1 MSVLNRLRPILLP
14 AIVAFATAAFGADA
28 APAAPAPA
36 KPANPAASFNIT
48 DRLFLSFVQDAA
60 LVKSQWWEA
69 QLAYADSSAGTPVDS
84 VVFRGV
90 VAFRPIK
97 TLEVGGN
104 FGFGTTN
111 ASVSGQPNG
120 TGATDLQAYA
130 KWVFPDGAPNTDFTA
145 GMIFTIPTGDD
156 YVGLGFNS
164 FAWEAFG
171 GVRYR
176 LGKAV
181 IFGGHFGIV
190 LNGDGEFQTHELQ
203 GQTSFDLAFSAVFP
217 LANQVS
223 IVTEVTSQTA
233 RFDKTNPSPYTSI
246 GTDTAT
252 QVLGGVNWRAFDRS
266 MFRGSIAFGLTD
278 GAPDFSALV
287 SYVYSF

>member
-1 MSVLNRLRPILLP
+1 MSVLNRFRSIFLLV
-14 AIVAFATAAFGADA
+14 AIASGTTAAFGADA
-28 APAAPAPA
+28 AAAPAPA
-36 KPANPAASFNIT
+36 KPANPAASFSIT
-48 DRLFLSFVQDAA
+48 DRLFLSFMQDAA

-266 MFRGSIAFGLTD
+266 MFRASIAFGLTD
-278 GAPDFSALV
+278 GAPDFSALA

>member
-1 MSVLNRLRPILLP
+1 MSVLSRLRPILLLA
-14 AIVAFATAAFGADA
+14 AIVAGATATFGADA
-28 APAAPAPA
+28 APVPAT
-36 KPANPAASFNIT
+36 PANPAASFNIT
-48 DRLFLSFVQDAA
+48 DRLFLSFMQDAA

-69 QLAYADSSAGTPVDS
+69 QISYADSSAGTPVDS
-84 VVFRGV
+84 LILRGV
-90 VAFRPIK
+90 VAFRPVK

-104 FGFGTTN
+104 FGMGTTD
-111 ASVSGQPNG
+111 AAVSGQPSG

-164 FAWEAFG
+164 FAWQAFG

-181 IFGGHFGIV
+181 IFGGHFGIS
-190 LNGDGEFQTHELQ
+190 LNGDGQFQTHELK

-223 IVTEVTSQTA
+223 IVTEVTTQSP

-246 GTDTAT
+246 GTETAT

-278 GAPDFSALV
+278 GAPDFSAFV

>member
-1 MSVLNRLRPILLP
+1 MSVLSPLRPLLLL
-14 AIVAFATAAFGADA
+14 AVIVAGGSASFGADA
-28 APAAPAPA
+28 AAAPAEPA
-36 KPANPAASFNIT
+36 TPASSFDVK
-48 DRLFLSFVQDAA
+48 DRLFLSFMQDAA

-69 QLAYADSSAGTPVDS
+69 QISYADSSAGTPVDS
-84 VVFRGV
+84 LILRGV
-90 VAFRPIK
+90 VAFRPVK

-104 FGFGTTN
+104 FGMGTGD
-111 ASVSGQPNG
+111 AGRSGKRDG

-156 YVGLGFNS
+156 YAGLGFNS
-164 FAWEAFG
+164 FAWEVFG

-176 LGKAV
+176 LGNAV
-181 IFGGHFGIV
+181 IFGGHFGIS
-190 LNGDGEFQTHELQ
+190 LNGDGEFQTHGLK
-203 GQTSFDLAFSAVFP
+203 GQTAFDLAFSAVFP

-223 IVTEVTSQTA
+223 IVTELVSQTA
-233 RFDKTNPSPYTSI
+233 RFDNTNPSPYSSI
-246 GTDTAT
+246 GADTAT
-252 QVLGGVNWRAFDRS
+252 QLLGGVNWRAFDRS

-287 SYVYSF
+287 SYAYTF

>member
-1 MSVLNRLRPILLP
+1 MSVLSRLRPLLLLA
-14 AIVAFATAAFGADA
+14 AIVALATTAFGADA
-28 APAAPAPA
+28 APAPA
-36 KPANPAASFNIT
+36 KPATPAGSFNIT
-48 DRLFLSFVQDAA
+48 DRLFLSFMQDAA

-69 QLAYADSSAGTPVDS
+69 QISYADSSAGTPVDS
-84 VVFRGV
+84 LILRGV
-90 VAFRPIK
+90 VAFRPVK

-104 FGFGTTN
+104 FGMGTTD
-111 ASVSGQPNG
+111 ASRSGEPDG

-164 FAWEAFG
+164 FAWQAFG

-181 IFGGHFGIV
+181 IFGGHFGIS
-190 LNGDGEFQTHELQ
+190 LNGDGQFQTHELK
-203 GQTSFDLAFSAVFP
+203 GQTSYDLAFSAVFP

-223 IVTEVTSQTA
+223 IVTEVLSQSP
-233 RFDKTNPSPYTSI
+233 RFDKTNPSPYSSI
-246 GTDTAT
+246 GTDSAT

-278 GAPDFSALV
+278 GAPDFSAFV